1 MKLKENGEDNMI
13 DLKGKLEVI
22 AGSELQMANEKYPLF
37 ASAHEGYAVL
47 LEEFEEA
54 IDEIE
59 DLKTEMEYTW
69 RRIKGNRGIEE
80 EKIYNFAIAAAAE
93 LIQVAAMAKKFEMSI
108 DISKQR

>member
-1 MKLKENGEDNMI
+1 MEELKNNLALIARCE
-13 DLKGKLEVI
+13 LEK
-22 AGSELQMANEKYPLF
+22 ANQKYPLF

-93 LIQVAAMAKKFEMSI
+93 LIQVAAMAKKYEMSI